1 MTKSR
6 NKQSA
11 KNQQSIDWI
20 EISVDGYRGLDDP
33 YQADGS
39 SPYCTTLAHYKRS
52 GYFDYYMAHFLSTLK
67 EGTPEY
73 KAAIKEVIDE
83 MRAQVPNEDNLQKI
97 QKRFVERNCLPNEN
111 TEYGTMFA
119 CACSGMKVTER
130 EKVHAVDNLVAL
142 LSVPA
147 SKPFLK
153 DMNKSI
159 RVPLGNEE
167 KSFGT
172 VALKDVFNLYYSNQ
186 KQVWVY
192 LHPQFVDVDSKNG
205 GETCKICESCSGY
218 ILKNQVPPF
227 SRARVNFGNLN
238 CIRDDQQNLLP
249 STSPTELECTV

>member
-1 MTKSR
+1 MEKSR
-6 NKQSA
+6 KKQSA
-11 KNQQSIDWI
+11 KSQQSIDWI

-39 SPYCTTLAHYKRS
+39 SPYCTILGHYKRS
-52 GYFDYYMAHFLSTLK
+52 GYFDYYKAHVLSTLE
-67 EGTPEY
+67 EGSPEY

-83 MRAQVPNEDNLQKI
+83 MRAQVPEEDNLQKI

-119 CACSGMKVTER
+119 CACCGMKLTER
-130 EKVHAVDNLVAL
+130 ERVYAVDDLVSL
-142 LSVPA
+142 LSVPGD
-147 SKPFLK
+147 KPFLK

-159 RVPLGNEE
+159 RVPLDNEE

-192 LHPQFVDVDSKNG
+192 LYP
-205 GETCKICESCSGY
+205 
-218 ILKNQVPPF
+218 
-227 SRARVNFGNLN
+227 
-238 CIRDDQQNLLP
+238 
-249 STSPTELECTV
+249 